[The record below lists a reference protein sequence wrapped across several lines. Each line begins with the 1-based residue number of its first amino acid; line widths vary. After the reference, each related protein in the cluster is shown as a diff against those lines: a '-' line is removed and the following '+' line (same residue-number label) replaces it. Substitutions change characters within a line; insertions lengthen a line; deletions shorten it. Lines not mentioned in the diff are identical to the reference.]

1 MKTVAVIPV
10 FDHGESAGAVAHALR
25 GYGLPVILVD
35 DGSGEATARTL
46 AALAAETAGA
56 DGGGPAVTL
65 VSHAENRGKGA
76 AVMTGVRAARAHG
89 ASHVL
94 QVDADGQHDLDAV
107 PRFLEAA
114 ARHPAAVIAAYPRY
128 DASVPRGRLY
138 ARYLT
143 HAWVW
148 INTLSRRINDSMC
161 GLRVYPLAAVLPL
174 LPALDRARRMDFDTE
189 ILVRLDWAGVEIINM
204 PVAVRYPEGNVSRFR
219 PWRDNARISAMHARL
234 FFGMIPRLPGL
245 LMRHIRR
252 EGR

>member
-10 FDHGESAGAVAHALR
+10 FDHGESAGAIAHALR

-46 AALAAETAGA
+46 AALAAGA
-56 DGGGPAVTL
+56 DGEPAITL
-65 VSHAENRGKGA
+65 VAHAENRGKGA
-76 AVMTGVRAARAHG
+76 AVMTGLRAARARG
-89 ASHVL
+89 ASHAL
-94 QVDADGQHDLDAV
+94 QVDADGQHDLEAV

-128 DASVPRGRLY
+128 DASVPRGRFY

-161 GLRVYPLAAVLPL
+161 GLRVYPLAAVMPL
-174 LPALDRARRMDFDTE
+174 LPALDRARRMDFDPE

-204 PVAVRYPEGNVSRFR
+204 PVAVRYPAGNASRFR

-234 FFGMIPRLPGL
+234 FFGMIPRLPRL

-252 EGR
+252 ERR